1 MTEIPMSNI
10 DNEWLLEKPI
20 GYQSYRTV
28 YGISVAHLML
38 YFIKHIRRHKCVE
51 YAFFDK
57 TGSETSSYVFRMS
70 KDGQVFINQ
79 TLYFDSYQDAW
90 QYYQDLLYQEFIA
103 Q

>member
-10 DNEWLLEKPI
+10 DNEWLLENPF
-20 GYQSYRTV
+20 GYQLYRTV

-57 TGSETSSYVFRMS
+57 TGKETASYVFRMS
-70 KDGQVFINQ
+70 KDGQVSINQ
-79 TLYFDSYQDAW
+79 TLYFDSYQAAW

>member
-57 TGSETSSYVFRMS
+57 TGKETASYVFRMS
-70 KDGQVFINQ
+70 KDGQVSINQ

>member
-1 MTEIPMSNI
+1 MTEILTSNI
-10 DNEWLLEKPI
+10 DNEWLLENPF
-20 GYQSYRTV
+20 GYQLYQTV

-57 TGSETSSYVFRMS
+57 TGKETASYVFRMS
-70 KDGQVFINQ
+70 KDGQVSINQ

>member
-10 DNEWLLEKPI
+10 DNEWLLENPI
-20 GYQSYRTV
+20 GYQLYRTV

-57 TGSETSSYVFRMS
+57 FGNETSSYVFRMAKNGNVS
-70 KDGQVFINQ
+70 MNQ